1 MQYGA
6 TFRSLRRSK
15 GLTLKQVADDV
26 NSISL
31 ISQFEHDQLHISTER
46 FIHLL
51 DRIAVSFD
59 EFQVIRTGTAKS
71 VSEQQI
77 EAYLNLIRYSYDRLS
92 HPYDHEAIDQRLTM
106 LERQNEK
113 RYSLQLD
120 HFLQIR
126 HGYAHFGHPPYLSG
140 IAYYLQNV
148 DQWGLH
154 EMRLFKQSAR
164 LFPLAVNR
172 QFIDN
177 VKRRSALLAA
187 IPGYQRELFYVY
199 FTATTAY
206 ITQTH
211 FAEAAQCLN
220 LAQREAK
227 KAELAD
233 ISIFLPFMAGW
244 LKLFEGA
251 ESEAATL
258 FDQTLTL
265 YHQLGMKHHET
276 VWQDVRRSEIAHY
289 KANEPSDFF
298 VFDGI

>member
-126 HGYAHFGHPPYLSG
+126 HGYAHFGHPRTCQGLLIIYKMLINGGCMKCACLSKVRG
-140 IAYYLQNV
+140 FFLWQSTVNSSTMLNAS
-148 DQWGLH
+148 
-154 EMRLFKQSAR
+154 RLFWPPFRVINASC
-164 LFPLAVNR
+164 FMSISPLSQPTLPKHILQR
-172 QFIDN
+172 QLN
-177 VKRRSALLAA
+177 V
-187 IPGYQRELFYVY
+187 
-199 FTATTAY
+199 
-206 ITQTH
+206 
-211 FAEAAQCLN
+211 
-220 LAQREAK
+220 
-227 KAELAD
+227 
-233 ISIFLPFMAGW
+233 
-244 LKLFEGA
+244 
-251 ESEAATL
+251 
-258 FDQTLTL
+258 
-265 YHQLGMKHHET
+265 
-276 VWQDVRRSEIAHY
+276 
-289 KANEPSDFF
+289 
-298 VFDGI
+298 

>member
-126 HGYAHFGHPPYLSG
+126 HGYAHFGHPPY
-140 IAYYLQNV
+140 
-148 DQWGLH
+148 
-154 EMRLFKQSAR
+154 
-164 LFPLAVNR
+164 
-172 QFIDN
+172 
-177 VKRRSALLAA
+177 
-187 IPGYQRELFYVY
+187 
-199 FTATTAY
+199 
-206 ITQTH
+206 
-211 FAEAAQCLN
+211 
-220 LAQREAK
+220 
-227 KAELAD
+227 
-233 ISIFLPFMAGW
+233 
-244 LKLFEGA
+244 
-251 ESEAATL
+251 
-258 FDQTLTL
+258 
-265 YHQLGMKHHET
+265 
-276 VWQDVRRSEIAHY
+276 
-289 KANEPSDFF
+289 
-298 VFDGI
+298 

>member
-148 DQWGLH
+148 DQWGCMKCACLSKVRGFFLWQSTVNSST
-154 EMRLFKQSAR
+154 MLNASRLFWPPFRVINASC
-164 LFPLAVNR
+164 FMSISPLPQPTLPKHILQR
-172 QFIDN
+172 QLN
-177 VKRRSALLAA
+177 V
-187 IPGYQRELFYVY
+187 
-199 FTATTAY
+199 
-206 ITQTH
+206 
-211 FAEAAQCLN
+211 
-220 LAQREAK
+220 
-227 KAELAD
+227 
-233 ISIFLPFMAGW
+233 
-244 LKLFEGA
+244 
-251 ESEAATL
+251 
-258 FDQTLTL
+258 
-265 YHQLGMKHHET
+265 
-276 VWQDVRRSEIAHY
+276 
-289 KANEPSDFF
+289 
-298 VFDGI
+298 

>member
-106 LERQNEK
+106 LERQNENVTVFNWIIFCK
-113 RYSLQLD
+113 FAMAMRISDIPRTCQGLPIIYKMLINGGCMKCACLSKVRG
-120 HFLQIR
+120 FS
-126 HGYAHFGHPPYLSG
+126 FGSQPSIH
-140 IAYYLQNV
+140 
-148 DQWGLH
+148 
-154 EMRLFKQSAR
+154 
-164 LFPLAVNR
+164 R
-172 QFIDN
+172 Q
-177 VKRRSALLAA
+177 
-187 IPGYQRELFYVY
+187 
-199 FTATTAY
+199 
-206 ITQTH
+206 
-211 FAEAAQCLN
+211 C
-220 LAQREAK
+220 
-227 KAELAD
+227 
-233 ISIFLPFMAGW
+233 
-244 LKLFEGA
+244 
-251 ESEAATL
+251 
-258 FDQTLTL
+258 
-265 YHQLGMKHHET
+265 
-276 VWQDVRRSEIAHY
+276 
-289 KANEPSDFF
+289 
-298 VFDGI
+298 